1 MTIALLVAIVI
12 VYSPIFWSMSKEEVI
27 DFRKGLSK

>member
-12 VYSPIFWSMSKEEVI
+12 VYSPIFWSMNREEVI